1 MKSKLTVTTP
11 ATSTELTTLESL
23 KAALGIESTSTAQ
36 ETLLRQQIRRASGV
50 AADYCR
56 RVFGQEIVTETFWPS
71 GGAEVHDVILLDRYP
86 VTDIATVTLDD
97 EDIDTDLVRLDGDA
111 GLLYRIDSSGYAY
124 SWTICKALAIS
135 YTAGFA
141 LLDGLPDGIE
151 QGVLTLI
158 KDYWSAVGRDPR
170 IKSEEIPGV
179 ITFDYWVGNLG
190 TPGELPPDVV
200 AHWAPHRRPMA

>member
-11 ATSTELTTLESL
+11 AVSVELTTLESL
-23 KAALGIESTSTAQ
+23 KAMLGIESTTTAQ

-50 AADYCR
+50 AVDYCR
-56 RVFGQEIVTETFWPS
+56 RTFAEESVTETFWPS
-71 GGAEVHDVILLDRYP
+71 GGSEVHETIVLDRYP
-86 VTDIATVTLDD
+86 VSEIDTVTLDD
-97 EDIDTDLVRLDGDA
+97 EEIDADLLRLDEEK
-111 GLLYRIDSSGYAY
+111 GLLYRLDSSGYPYPWIVCKSLVIAY
-124 SWTICKALAIS
+124 TGG
-135 YTAGFA
+135 YA

-158 KDYWSAVGRDPR
+158 REYWSAIGRDPR

-190 TPGELPPDVV
+190 TAGELPPDVV
-200 AHWAPHRRPMA
+200 AHWAPHRRPMV